1 MKWVFVDYENVNSL
15 DALKLSDY
23 EWVIL
28 FCGPKDKKVNID
40 LASIAVGKVP
50 KIEIVRIDK
59 SAKDNLDFH
68 LALYLGRYH
77 ELVDENVEFVVF
89 SNDTGFDG
97 IIGHMKTLGRKCK
110 KVKQAANEAKKTAT
124 KKKVTKKAA
133 KKAAK
138 AATKKTAS
146 KKVAKKVS
154 GTFVEKE
161 TEELKRW
168 RDLASSSLKETR
180 DEKRPSTQKSL
191 INWLANQLGLSVKD
205 AGTTFESMRHRS
217 YFKLEKNKVIYSKTL
232 LPCLADA

>member
-28 FCGPKDKKVNID
+28 FCGPKDKKVKID

-50 KIEIVRIDK
+50 KIEIVRIEK

-68 LALYLGRYH
+68 LAMYLGRYH

-110 KVKQAANEAKKTAT
+110 KVKQSAKNPQ
-124 KKKVTKKAA
+124 KAA
-133 KKAAK
+133 KKPV
-138 AATKKTAS
+138 
-146 KKVAKKVS
+146 KKVAKKSVKK
-154 GTFVEKE
+154 TAPEKVAKQV
-161 TEELKRW
+161 TEKTNEGGERQIKANSQELMEARISALKAFKKSPEKNW
-168 RDLASSSLKETR
+168 PTKESSLLKWLE
-180 DEKRPSTQKSL
+180 SSL
-191 INWLANQLGLSVKD
+191 AIDAVLA
-205 AGTTFESMRHRS
+205 
-217 YFKLEKNKVIYSKTL
+217 TL
-232 LPCLADA
+232 LMDSMKRLEYFSADNGKITYSIDLSRVED